1 MRMFECLIGRETN
14 TKEPQEYTLTGDEL
28 VEYLN
33 NETFTVYK
41 AEKIQVDRDKI
52 KETIQSKLQEAYGEI
67 LSHHSLHTG
76 DITPLEQEDMDSKE
90 DQVVEATTDWI
101 ERRLN

>member
-1 MRMFECLIGRETN
+1 MRMFRCLIGRETN
-14 TKEPQEYTLTGDEL
+14 DKEPKEYTLTGDEL

-33 NETFTVYK
+33 NETFTVYE
-41 AEKIQVDRDKI
+41 AEKVTVDRDKI
-52 KETIQSKLQEAYGEI
+52 KEIIQSKLQEGYSEI

-76 DITPLEQEDMDSKE
+76 DITPLEQEDIDSKE
-90 DQVVEATTDWI
+90 EEVVEATTDWI